1 MHLTGIVGS
10 WLDSLELLVIARSF
24 SSNKSSRE
32 DIPKTNHF
40 DIMCKNDF
48 PLHTLR
54 KHRFVPEISTICL
67 VIRDPSIIT
76 QVRLK

>member
-24 SSNKSSRE
+24 KSNMSSRE
-32 DIPKTNHF
+32 DIPKTNHL
-40 DIMCKNDF
+40 DILGKTVF
-48 PLHTLR
+48 LLHILR
-54 KHRFVPEISTICL
+54 KSRFAPEISTICV
-67 VIRDPSIIT
+67 VIEDPSIIT